1 MSGFELAVV
10 FLRASFMSFS
20 GGALLALLEQDLV
33 RRLHVLSPA
42 EFATGVAVGAAS
54 PGPLGYGCI
63 ALGFLV
69 AGWPG
74 ALLATVASW
83 LPAFLALPLRAVY
96 RRLEERPW
104 VRGLTWGVSAAG
116 TGLLG
121 ALALGLTVRSM
132 TGWREA
138 VLGAIVLLLLLRR
151 LPAPAAVGLAA
162 AAGALFLR
170 S

>member
-1 MSGFELAVV
+1 MKGIDLAVV
-10 FLRASFMSFS
+10 FLRDSFLSFNGS
-20 GGALLALLEQDLV
+20 SLLALLEQDLV

-42 EFATGVAVGAAS
+42 DFATGVAVGAAS

-63 ALGFLV
+63 AVGFLA

-74 ALLATVASW
+74 ALVATFTSW
-83 LPAFLALPLRAVY
+83 LPAFFALPLRAVY
-96 RRLEERPW
+96 GRLERQPW
-104 VRGLTWGVSAAG
+104 VAGLTWGVSAAG

-121 ALALGLTVRSM
+121 ALALGLTARSV

-138 VLGAIVLLLLLRR
+138 ILGVLLLLLLFRR
-151 LPAPAAVGLAA
+151 LPVPAVVALAA

-170 S
+170 